1 MNLMADL
8 KLEAVAQA
16 AVITPEQPDRVYPQ
30 ADCEGERLL
39 VRASETA
46 QEFLKNEIP
55 ERYVGAHAGLIL
67 EEERVLTHYFKC
79 EHPGYQGWYWAVTL
93 ARAPRSRRVTISE
106 YEMVPGEKAM
116 LAPRWVPWADRMEA
130 IEAEKR
136 NQEEAAAEYE
146 RREREARRER
156 RAQQA
161 RAAEA
166 GQVDGTEPAKEKT
179 RRRERISRRDSARTD
194 SVRTESGMPRTE
206 SGRTE
211 SARAESGRTD
221 SARQGSSRKDIAR
234 KVSAREESTRK
245 GSAREESRGRKTRGT
260 KTSEAGAAGTDS
272 PRATRA
278 AHPELFPSLA
288 SSRRRVVRRGSR
300 GRRYLAGQESED

>member
-1 MNLMADL
+1 MADL

-79 EHPGYQGWYWAVTL
+79 EHPGYQGWYWAVTI

-179 RRRERISRRDSARTD
+179 RRRECISRTDSARTE
-194 SVRTESGMPRTE
+194 SERTESGTPRTE

-221 SARQGSSRKDIAR
+221 STRQGSSRKDIAR